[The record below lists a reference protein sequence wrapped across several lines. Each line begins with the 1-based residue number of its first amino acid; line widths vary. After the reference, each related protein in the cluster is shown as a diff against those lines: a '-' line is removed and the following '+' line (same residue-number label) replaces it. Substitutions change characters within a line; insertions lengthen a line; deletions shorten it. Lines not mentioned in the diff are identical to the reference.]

1 MAAVGLTWEEAKK
14 RCPKGVRPACH
25 NAEDTVTIS
34 GDADAVNKFV
44 QQLREED
51 VFAKE
56 VNTSGVA
63 FHSKYMALIAPTL
76 KESLLK
82 FIVPKK
88 RSPRWISTSI
98 PEEKWGTELAKYSS
112 VDYHV
117 NNLVSPVLFQEALAK
132 VPDDAV
138 VIEIAPHCLL
148 QAILKRSLNTQ
159 TINIPLMKRKHPNN
173 LEFLLSGLGKLY
185 ASGINY
191 DPTLITTT
199 KTAFPV
205 HISTPSIAPHMG
217 WDHSQEW
224 DVPSSADFQFS
235 SSGGTATSCNFEIDI
250 SPSSADK
257 YLEGHCID
265 GRVLFPATGY
275 LVLAWKTLAK
285 SAGLLLEHT
294 PVAFEDVTIHRAT
307 ILPKTGTVTL
317 AVHLMPAS
325 NKFDVSEG
333 ESLAVSGK
341 MFIPELPV
349 LGAGL
354 KDIPPVEEEVHLTA
368 DCIYKEL
375 RLRGYDYG
383 PTFQGILGAN
393 SSGMY
398 VSITRVVKSSR
409 LYWKITAYFRVS
421 AGYSAGLL

>member
-25 NAEDTVTIS
+25 NAVNTVTIS
-34 GDADAVNKFV
+34 GDAGAVNNFV
-44 QQLREED
+44 QELKKEEI
-51 VFAKE
+51 FAKE

-63 FHSKYMALIAPTL
+63 FHSKYMALVAPAL
-76 KESLLK
+76 KDSLVK

-98 PEEKWGTELAKYSS
+98 PEDKWDTELAKYSS
-112 VDYHV
+112 ADYHV

-138 VIEIAPHCLL
+138 VLEIAPHCLL
-148 QAILKRSLNTQ
+148 QAILKRSLNPQ
-159 TINIPLMKRKHPNN
+159 TVNIPLMKRKHPNN
-173 LEFLLSGLGKLY
+173 LEFFLTGLGKLY
-185 ASGINY
+185 ASGIDY

-199 KTAFPV
+199 KAAFPV

-250 SPSSADK
+250 SPSSTDK

-307 ILPKTGTVTL
+307 ILSKTGTVTL
-317 AVHLMPAS
+317 TVHLMLAS
-325 NKFDVSEG
+325 NRFDVSEG

-341 MFIPELPV
+341 IFMPELPA
-349 LGAGL
+349 LSEDF
-354 KDIPPVEEEVHLTA
+354 KDAPPVEEEVHLTA

-393 SSGMY
+393 SSGTFV
-398 VSITRVVKSSR
+398 VSDKVRFLR
-409 LYWKITAYFRVS
+409 LRCN
-421 AGYSAGLL
+421 

>member
-1 MAAVGLTWEEAKK
+1 MAAVGLTWAEAKK
-14 RCPKGVRPACH
+14 RCPEGVRPACH

-34 GDADAVNKFV
+34 GDAIAVNKFV
-44 QQLREED
+44 QELKEEGT
-51 VFAKE
+51 FAKE

-63 FHSKYMALIAPTL
+63 FHSRYMALIAPML
-76 KESLLK
+76 KESLMK

-98 PEEKWGTELAKYSS
+98 PEDRWDTELAKYSS
-112 VDYHV
+112 ADYHV
-117 NNLVSPVLFQEALAK
+117 NNLVSPVLFQEALGK
-132 VPDDAV
+132 VPADAV

-148 QAILKRSLNTQ
+148 QAILKRSLSPQ
-159 TINIPLMKRKHPNN
+159 SVNIPLMKRNHPNN
-173 LEFLLSGLGKLY
+173 LELFLTGLGRLY
-185 ASGINY
+185 AGGINF

-199 KTAFPV
+199 KASFPV
-205 HISTPSIAPHMG
+205 HVSTPSIAPHMG

-224 DVPSSADFQFS
+224 DVPTMSSFQFS

-294 PVAFEDVTIHRAT
+294 SVAFEDVTIHRAT
-307 ILPKTGTVTL
+307 ILPKTGSVTL
-317 AVHLMPAS
+317 TVHLMPAS
-325 NKFDVSEG
+325 NKFNVSEG
-333 ESLAVSGK
+333 DSLAVSGK
-341 MFIPELPV
+341 IFMPESPV
-349 LGAGL
+349 LSEDFKA
-354 KDIPPVEEEVHLTA
+354 DPPLEEEVHLTA

-393 SSGMY
+393 SSGRL
-398 VSITRVVKSSR
+398 SDFNQSFESLLSKSFLTNIISFF
-409 LYWKITAYFRVS
+409 KANF
-421 AGYSAGLL
+421 